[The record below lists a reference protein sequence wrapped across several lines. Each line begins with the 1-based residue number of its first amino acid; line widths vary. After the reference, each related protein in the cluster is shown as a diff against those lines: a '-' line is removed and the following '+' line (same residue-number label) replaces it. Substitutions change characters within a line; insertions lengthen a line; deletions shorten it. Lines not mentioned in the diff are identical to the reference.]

1 MLSDPRKRLDVT
13 LSQGDF
19 CIRQL
24 PRYGLAQ
31 IEAIIP
37 APATMRQCV
46 AVSRTSTGLPDAPH
60 RDGNTAPPRSPRAH
74 PSPRFVVGRQWSDTA
89 AGRRGRQMTGG
100 ETRGLPTAGGR
111 ARTSE

>member
-19 CIRQL
+19 AFVKYRDTASHRL
-24 PRYGLAQ
+24 RRSS
-31 IEAIIP
+31 P
-37 APATMRQCV
+37 APATIRQCV

-74 PSPRFVVGRQWSDTA
+74 PRHDSSSGGSGVIRRLA
-89 AGRRGRQMTGG
+89 AEGVR
-100 ETRGLPTAGGR
+100 
-111 ARTSE
+111 